1 MFFRLILYPFAQKP
15 LDKNHSLLAGSG
27 LSFAAMKKQ
36 HILYLQ
42 LPLLDNDAKGA
53 RENFPFGA
61 AYLDHAL
68 TNSAESDF
76 YQSQFA
82 PTAWDELD
90 NHHLIERIL
99 ASGADILSCSL
110 YLWNIERVLRLVKR
124 LKQRKPELLVTAG
137 GPEVAHE
144 HPLLFAEPIID
155 VIVVGEGEAVFP
167 EILRAWRTDTPCD
180 FDNVAEATD
189 DGYRWGTRPPPAVD
203 LSIAQPTAQALM
215 ACVQNR
221 PVVYLETVRGCPLSC
236 AYCRYY
242 QLHTGLRTLAT
253 EEVISRIAQLREMGA
268 KEIRFVDPTFNAR
281 KDFSTLLQALIDLNA
296 DHQLAF
302 FAELRADTL
311 TAEQADLM
319 GQANFKDVE
328 IGIQSIDPQV
338 LKNVNRP
345 NRLAP
350 LAHGISALL
359 SAKVHVTLDV
369 MYGLPGQTLDD
380 VCNSLDWC
388 LAFGAGVQVQCM
400 QTLVLPGTTLRD
412 QAEPWGIKS
421 HAAPPY
427 GIQET
432 RTLSPAQIEEIEMVL
447 DENPQ
452 LPSEQVTPRFCGA
465 RLAGLF
471 KAQHRIPAAEID
483 ENRAIPGK
491 SNRRCLIISGNQLF
505 EKLDALS
512 QFIQRAIA
520 DEPDCLWQI
529 VLEPEH
535 EEPFDLLVTLAEAIC
550 EQPTHMLDRFASAI
564 AFNQIVSRRLFVR
577 LKNPTAFSPD
587 WRADADDLLRTYFG

>member
-1 MFFRLILYPFAQKP
+1 
-15 LDKNHSLLAGSG
+15 
-27 LSFAAMKKQ
+27 MKKQ
-36 HILYLQ
+36 QILYLQ

-68 TNSAESDF
+68 QNSAESAF
-76 YQSQFA
+76 YESRFA

-90 NHHLIERIL
+90 NHHLVERIL
-99 ASGADILSCSL
+99 AAEIDILSCSL
-110 YLWNIERVLRLVKR
+110 YLWNIERVLRLVKL
-124 LKQRKPELLVTAG
+124 LKRRKPDLLVTAG

-144 HPLLFAEPIID
+144 HPLLFAEPVID
-155 VIVVGEGEAVFP
+155 SIVVGEGEAVFP
-167 EILRAWRTDTPCD
+167 EILRSWRTRSLCD
-180 FDNVAEATD
+180 FDNVAEVTA
-189 DGYRWGTRPPPAVD
+189 DGYRWGTRPAPAVD
-203 LSIAQPTAQALM
+203 LSIAQPTAEALM

-242 QLHTGLRTLAT
+242 QLHTGLRTLDA
-253 EEVISRIAQLREMGA
+253 EEVIARITRLREMGA

-281 KDFSTLLQALIDLNA
+281 KDFSGLLRALIELNT

-319 GQANFKDVE
+319 GLANFKDVE

-345 NRLAP
+345 SRLAP
-350 LAHGISALL
+350 LQYGISALL
-359 SAKVHVTLDV
+359 AAKVHVTLDV
-369 MYGLPGQTLDD
+369 MYGLPEQSMDD

-388 LAFGAGVQVQCM
+388 LAFGDGVQVQCM
-400 QTLVLPGTTLRD
+400 QTLILPGTTLRE
-412 QAEPWGIKS
+412 QAEQWGIKS

-427 GIQET
+427 GIRET
-432 RTLSPAQIEEIEMVL
+432 RTLAPAQIEEIEVLL
-447 DENPQ
+447 DENPA
-452 LPSEQVTPRFCGA
+452 LPSEQVTLRFCGA

-471 KAQHRIPAAEID
+471 KAQHRIPAHKID
-483 ENRAIPGK
+483 ANFAVPGR
-491 SNRRCLIISGNQLF
+491 SNRRCLIISGRDLF
-505 EKLDALS
+505 ERRAALS
-512 QFIQRAIA
+512 EYVRRAIA
-520 DEPDCLWQI
+520 AEPDALWQF
-529 VLEPEH
+529 VLEPEA
-535 EEPFDLLVTLAEAIC
+535 EEPFDLLVSLAETIC
-550 EQPTHMLDRFASAI
+550 SQPTHMLDRFASAI

-577 LKNPTAFSPD
+577 LKTPAQFNPE
-587 WRADADDLLRTYFG
+587 WRAGADELLRSYFG